1 MRHKWLYDWGVACK
15 YTVTASRRAIFFL
28 QGKMYKMQENQVS
41 RKGQMILG
49 HVIIY
54 VFLRNCYVPKCKLLS
69 RGFADW

>member
-1 MRHKWLYDWGVACK
+1 
-15 YTVTASRRAIFFL
+15 
-28 QGKMYKMQENQVS
+28 MQENQVS

-54 VFLRNCYVPKCKLLS
+54 VFLRNCDVPKYKLLS

>member
-1 MRHKWLYDWGVACK
+1 
-15 YTVTASRRAIFFL
+15 
-28 QGKMYKMQENQVS
+28 MQENQVS

-54 VFLRNCYVPKCKLLS
+54 VFLRNCYVPKYKLLS